1 MSAFIFLVI
10 IGGSN
15 AVAVR
20 FSNQELPPFWGAA
33 TRFAVTAILFWII
46 VAARNIA
53 LPRGRALAGSLL
65 YGILSV
71 GASYAFLYWGLLTVQ
86 AGLAMVVLAFVPLM
100 AFFFAILH
108 GLERFRWQG
117 LAGTFIAISGI
128 LIGIGG
134 SLNASPA
141 DMLSLLAVVA
151 GAACLA
157 EGAVVF
163 KLFPKTHPV
172 ATNALAVSVGALMLF
187 VVSMVAGEE
196 WNLPAEADTVLAFI
210 YLVCIGSV
218 LLFYLYLYV
227 LSRWTASATTYS
239 FLLFPIAT
247 VIIAAWLAGEV
258 VTGAFIIGS
267 LFVLAGVWLGA
278 VRSSTPDPNA

>member
-1 MSAFIFLVI
+1 
-10 IGGSN
+10 
-15 AVAVR
+15 
-20 FSNQELPPFWGAA
+20 
-33 TRFAVTAILFWII
+33 
-46 VAARNIA
+46 
-53 LPRGRALAGSLL
+53 
-65 YGILSV
+65 
-71 GASYAFLYWGLLTVQ
+71 
-86 AGLAMVVLAFVPLM
+86 
-100 AFFFAILH
+100 
-108 GLERFRWQG
+108 
-117 LAGTFIAISGI
+117 
-128 LIGIGG
+128 
-134 SLNASPA
+134 
-141 DMLSLLAVVA
+141 
-151 GAACLA
+151 
-157 EGAVVF
+157 
-163 KLFPKTHPV
+163 
-172 ATNALAVSVGALMLF
+172 MLF